1 MSFNCILFFVQ
12 CRSLKIHIAPGEKVP
27 MQVDGEAWLQ
37 EPGIVSVVHKNRAR
51 MLAKNK
57 VSIEGNFITV
67 LMSAC
72 KQYLVILLCYTL
84 GFSCQ
89 SQVMATAT

>member
-1 MSFNCILFFVQ
+1 MFVAQ
-12 CRSLKIHIAPGEKVP
+12 CRSIKIHIAPGEKVP

-57 VSIEGNFITV
+57 VSIDLHFLCINNLVVNHLNI
-67 LMSAC
+67 MS
-72 KQYLVILLCYTL
+72 LILNWINKK
-84 GFSCQ
+84 
-89 SQVMATAT
+89 TATTFS